1 MANGTIPTHF
11 YTEKIMHQILEWFD
25 RNVGSDGSSL
35 EWYWRLAILAGV
47 VLAAYLIDFIFVRAI
62 IPTLRKLTART
73 STQVDD
79 ILLSDRVV
87 RSFSNILPPIILTF
101 ALPFVTQGT
110 LETIIARLTEI
121 YIIINVT
128 RFLCIMVN
136 ALFKAIL
143 SRGKEAGK
151 NEARIHSMKGL
162 VQTVQ
167 IFICAIAAILGV
179 SVLLDKSP
187 AYLISGLGAMAAVLM
202 LVFQDSIKGL
212 VAGIQL
218 LFNDMLEV
226 GDWIAM
232 PARNVDGVVI
242 EITLTTVKVRNW
254 DNTILTIPPYNLL
267 TETFQNW
274 RGMQRSDGR
283 RLTRTINIDMRSV
296 HFLTAA
302 EAKKWGFDR
311 TEHRTMTNL
320 EVFRTQLH
328 DLLIKDPDL
337 NPTMGLMVRQLAAG
351 SDGIPVQIYAFTRT
365 KVWAEYEDIQ
375 SRLVEFAL
383 ATLHE
388 YHLVVFQRGGLPPEV
403 EEK

>member
-1 MANGTIPTHF
+1 MQQF
-11 YTEKIMHQILEWFD
+11 LEWFD

-35 EWYWRLAILAGV
+35 EWYWRLAILLGV
-47 VLAAYLIDFIFVRAI
+47 VLAAYLIDFIFARAI
-62 IPTLRKLTART
+62 IPMLRKIT
-73 STQVDD
+73 SKTDTRVDD
-79 ILLSDRVV
+79 ILLGEKVV
-87 RSFSNILPPIILTF
+87 NSFSNILPPIVLTF

-110 LETIIARLTEI
+110 LEMVIARLTEI

-128 RFLCIMVN
+128 RFLCILVG
-136 ALFKAIL
+136 ALFEAML
-143 SRGKEAGK
+143 SSGHEDDR
-151 NEARIHSMKGL
+151 NRARIHSMKGL

-167 IFICAIAAILGV
+167 IVISTVAAILVV

-187 AYLISGLGAMAAVLM
+187 VVLISGLGAMAAVLM

-218 LFNDMLEV
+218 LFNNMLEV

-232 PARNVDGVVI
+232 PARNVDGTVI

-274 RGMQRSDGR
+274 RGMKESAGR
-283 RLTRTINIDMRSV
+283 RLTRTIHIDMRSV
-296 HFLTAA
+296 HFLTSA
-302 EAKKWGFDR
+302 EARMWGIDFNS
-311 TEHRTMTNL
+311 HRTTTNL
-320 EVFRTQLH
+320 EVFRNRLHKYLSQL
-328 DLLIKDPDL
+328 PEL
-337 NPTMGLMVRQLAAG
+337 NPSMGLMVRQLVAA
-351 SDGIPVQIYAFTRT
+351 SDGIPLQIYAFTRT

-375 SRLVEFAL
+375 SRLVEYAL
-383 ATLHE
+383 ASLHE
-388 YHLVVFQRGGLPPEV
+388 YNLVVFQRGGLPPEV